1 MSFRYLALVC
11 ASALLVGCN
20 QISALVTPVHEKINA
35 AFPLTDAIKTAYA
48 TLITSLNGNPSEQKS
63 ATEEF
68 TRLLGVRALTCTAK
82 TPIDRLDT
90 VSKIKAK
97 VTDIDCFQKQDARLA
112 EWIGLQ
118 RLLQA
123 LGRPALVALSPLPDK
138 ALLPNF
144 SDYANQVTVA
154 AEANVMVVKGSKQFT
169 AVQLPS
175 GKIINSFPIPE
186 QTYRPATLA
195 ANGHVLAVP
204 VGSRNLQMIDV
215 ETGNLLWSSGE
226 FSDLIAWLPQVQAAL
241 LSQAGSGSAQLLDIK
256 NGKID
261 VFPSTEKR
269 LTWALSV
276 KAASGRYLVGA
287 GQTVSQMDISRTAQG
302 GLESAPVQ
310 QWRLSGNGNTSN
322 NAFLMDNGTKLVYQS
337 GSDLAWLNLTDQQQG
352 LWQLSTMGAYGF
364 SKLNEKTIVFDASTV
379 GTSPAAT
386 RVLNIENGTVAIAK
400 SIDIRDGTLVSLRP
414 RSGYLKR
421 SESTVTIG
429 TATDIEATVPLE
441 QIVSEALLARQ
452 LAKVTPQP
460 GNNSDTPPNPYH
472 EALAKQVRAQNA
484 AAAARD
490 GLPRDVIESIRNGSN
505 YAGNTASKTVKP
517 LITDL
522 PSNVRVSVVGV
533 YQGTSSSTVNKTSHS
548 PGSVHINIQPGSTP
562 LVLVLSSYEPVHWLI
577 NANGRKIN
585 KIFTSGYYDSTVIGA
600 NNTPV
605 IKIGSKYAYK
615 LDSNE
620 YAQLKQDISRYIE
633 NPVQL
638 FQGAY
643 TGREFSVY

>member
-20 QISALVTPVHEKINA
+20 QITAVVTPINEKINA
-35 AFPLTDAIKTAYA
+35 AFPLTDATKTAYA
-48 TLITSLNGNPSEQKS
+48 TLMTSLEGSPSEQKS
-63 ATEEF
+63 VTEEF
-68 TRLLGVRALTCTAK
+68 TKLMGIRALTCTAK
-82 TPIDRLDT
+82 TPIDRFDT

-97 VTDIDCFQKQDARLA
+97 VTDTDCFQKQDARLA

-118 RLLQA
+118 RLSQA

-154 AEANVMVVKGSKQFT
+154 AEANVMVVKGTKQFT

-195 ANGHVLAVP
+195 ANGHVLAIP

-215 ETGNLLWSSGE
+215 QTGNLLWSSEE
-226 FSDLIAWLPQVQAAL
+226 FSDMIAWLPQVQAAL
-241 LSQAGSGSAQLLDIK
+241 LSQTGSGSAQLLDIK

-269 LTWALSV
+269 LTWALPV

-302 GLESAPVQ
+302 VLEAAPVQ
-310 QWRLSGNGNTSN
+310 QWRLSGNNISSN

-337 GSDLAWLNLTDQQQG
+337 GSDLAWLNLSDQQQG

-364 SKLNEKTIVFDASTV
+364 SKLNEKAIVFDAPTV
-379 GTSPAAT
+379 GTTPAAT
-386 RVLNIENGTVAIAK
+386 RVLNIDDGTVAIAK
-400 SIDIRDGTLVSLRP
+400 NIDIRDGTLMPLRP

-421 SESTVTIG
+421 SDSTVTIG
-429 TATDIEATVPLE
+429 TATDIEAPVPLE
-441 QIVSEALLARQ
+441 QIVSETLLARQ
-452 LAKVTPQP
+452 LAKMTPQP
-460 GNNSDTPPNPYH
+460 DNNSDTPPNPYH

-484 AAAARD
+484 MAAIRD
-490 GLPRDVIESIRNGSN
+490 GLPRDVVESIRNGSN
-505 YAGNTASKTVKP
+505 YAGNTAIKKVKP
-517 LITDL
+517 LLTDV
-522 PSNVRVSVVGV
+522 PANARVSVIGV
-533 YQGTSSSTVNKTSHS
+533 YEGASSSTAKNMSHT
-548 PGSVHINIQPGSTP
+548 PGSVRINVQPGSTP

-585 KIFTSGYYDSTVIGA
+585 KIFTSGYYDSTVIGS

-615 LDSNE
+615 LDSSE
-620 YAQLKQDISRYIE
+620 YTQLKQDIARYIE

-643 TGREFSVY
+643 TGREFSVQ